1 MQLHVRVLEAASL
14 PNMDTIGK
22 SDPYTVLTITGSNQ
36 KWKTTTK
43 DNTNMPIWNE
53 IFTLPVSSDLSGV
66 LKALVL
72 DEDIS
77 SDDEIGFIEIPIKNL
92 VQGKVLDKW
101 YNLTP
106 AKGVQKAG
114 QLRLVLHLDQI
125 GFPAF
130 VEH

>member
-1 MQLHVRVLEAASL
+1 MQLHVRVLEAAKI
-14 PNMDTIGK
+14 PNMDVVGK

-36 KWKTTTK
+36 KWKTTVK

-53 IFTLPVSSDLSGV
+53 VFTLPVSSDLEGV
-66 LKALVL
+66 LKAHVWDKDL
-72 DEDIS
+72 S
-77 SDDEIGFIEIPIKNL
+77 SDDEIGEIEIPIKSL
-92 VQGKVLDKW
+92 VQGKILDKW
-101 YNLTP
+101 YNLKP
-106 AKGVQKAG
+106 AKGMKDAG